1 MNKKI
6 KAGILAAGVV
16 VILAGGIGFGLSKM
30 NKTKV
35 DVYQVGEIKQ
45 SMWGESNSL
54 EGIITSSVSQKIQLQ
69 DNQIVEEVFVQ
80 EGQSVVE
87 GTPLLSYDMTLVNI
101 DLEMEKLNREQLKI
115 KKKGLENTLEKLK
128 KKEVAKTGTSL
139 ETYEVLPL
147 AVWNSEINLE
157 ILPEWKANVPE
168 NPQEPEQPEEPQEP
182 ENPQEPEQPEEPQEP
197 ENPQEPEE
205 PQEPENPEQPEE
217 PQEPENPEQPEEPQ
231 EPENPENP
239 EQPENPEN
247 PQQPE
252 VKAYER
258 LYGDPELDTV
268 FQEKGE
274 KAVPYKGS
282 GTEEDP
288 YLYLCKENVLIQGA
302 FLNQLAGFTE
312 DGTERHPVHCIL
324 ELRKENKKEGRLLA
338 ALYLNGEK
346 IAEKVKADG
355 WYKTYLGTYDPIQEP
370 QQPQNPEVPG
380 NGENPSDPDPEG
392 IGDLF
397 DDIPGAGDFMEEIP
411 EDAIINTYTKEEQ
424 EKAIAETNHEIRT
437 ITLDIKESDRK
448 VQAIEK
454 QLNNQVVKSTIVGT
468 VKKVGDK
475 EKGQIDGE
483 PFLEIES
490 TEGIYVTGTVNE
502 YMLEKIK
509 EGQILT
515 GFSYQSGMMFEAQVK
530 EVSPYPASDNYYGY
544 SNNSQVSYYPFTAYI
559 SNSQGLENQ
568 EWVNME
574 LPAEEISGDGI
585 YLSREYIR
593 EKDGEDFV
601 YKEDENH
608 RLVKQ
613 PVKTGKLFYGMIEIK
628 EGITEEDYISFP
640 YGKKVKEGAKTKRVS
655 MEDMYSMYD

>member
-157 ILPEWKANVPE
+157 ILPEWKANV
-168 NPQEPEQPEEPQEP
+168 
-182 ENPQEPEQPEEPQEP
+182 
-197 ENPQEPEE
+197 
-205 PQEPENPEQPEE
+205 
-217 PQEPENPEQPEEPQ
+217 PENPEQPEEPQ

>member
-1 MNKKI
+1 M
-6 KAGILAAGVV
+6 
-16 VILAGGIGFGLSKM
+16 
-30 NKTKV
+30 
-35 DVYQVGEIKQ
+35 
-45 SMWGESNSL
+45 
-54 EGIITSSVSQKIQLQ
+54 
-69 DNQIVEEVFVQ
+69 
-80 EGQSVVE
+80 
-87 GTPLLSYDMTLVNI
+87 
-101 DLEMEKLNREQLKI
+101 
-115 KKKGLENTLEKLK
+115 
-128 KKEVAKTGTSL
+128 
-139 ETYEVLPL
+139 
-147 AVWNSEINLE
+147 
-157 ILPEWKANVPE
+157 PE

>member
-157 ILPEWKANVPE
+157 ILPEWKANV
-168 NPQEPEQPEEPQEP
+168 
-182 ENPQEPEQPEEPQEP
+182 
-197 ENPQEPEE
+197 
-205 PQEPENPEQPEE
+205 
-217 PQEPENPEQPEEPQ
+217 PENPEQPEEPQ

-380 NGENPSDPDPEG
+380 NGENPSDPDPEE

>member
-1 MNKKI
+1 M
-6 KAGILAAGVV
+6 
-16 VILAGGIGFGLSKM
+16 
-30 NKTKV
+30 
-35 DVYQVGEIKQ
+35 
-45 SMWGESNSL
+45 
-54 EGIITSSVSQKIQLQ
+54 
-69 DNQIVEEVFVQ
+69 
-80 EGQSVVE
+80 
-87 GTPLLSYDMTLVNI
+87 
-101 DLEMEKLNREQLKI
+101 
-115 KKKGLENTLEKLK
+115 
-128 KKEVAKTGTSL
+128 
-139 ETYEVLPL
+139 
-147 AVWNSEINLE
+147 
-157 ILPEWKANVPE
+157 
-168 NPQEPEQPEEPQEP
+168 
-182 ENPQEPEQPEEPQEP
+182 
-197 ENPQEPEE
+197 
-205 PQEPENPEQPEE
+205 
-217 PQEPENPEQPEEPQ
+217 
-231 EPENPENP
+231 
-239 EQPENPEN
+239 
-247 PQQPE
+247 
-252 VKAYER
+252 
-258 LYGDPELDTV
+258 DTV

-346 IAEKVKADG
+346 IAEKVKVDG

-655 MEDMYSMYD
+655 MEDMYSMYY

>member
-168 NPQEPEQPEEPQEP
+168 NPQE
-182 ENPQEPEQPEEPQEP
+182 
-197 ENPQEPEE
+197 
-205 PQEPENPEQPEE
+205 
-217 PQEPENPEQPEEPQ
+217 PEQPEEPQ